1 MQQQLC
7 DIEEFITQTEALSWK
22 DNLTTLKPDSSSTEI
37 APSLTLVGNIISLKP
52 IPKTTIKAK
61 ERNARSFE
69 DCETG
74 LIKLKKLVIQTLL
87 MWRVKIQSM
96 SKCSYSD
103 FLDMCSLF
111 SLN

>member
-1 MQQQLC
+1 VS
-7 DIEEFITQTEALSWK
+7 I
-22 DNLTTLKPDSSSTEI
+22 
-37 APSLTLVGNIISLKP
+37 NIIDFRVDGDPCAENVLVISWELKMELYYCSVYMAP
-52 IPKTTIKAK
+52 LCLMWCLWK
-61 ERNARSFE
+61 ERNAHSFK

-74 LIKLKKLVIQTLL
+74 LINLKKLVIQTLF

-96 SKCSYSD
+96 SGCSYSN

>member
-1 MQQQLC
+1 MAPLC
-7 DIEEFITQTEALSWK
+7 LMW
-22 DNLTTLKPDSSSTEI
+22 
-37 APSLTLVGNIISLKP
+37 SLW
-52 IPKTTIKAK
+52 K

-74 LIKLKKLVIQTLL
+74 LINLKKLVIQTLF
-87 MWRVKIQSM
+87 MGRVKIQSI
-96 SKCSYSD
+96 SECSYFD